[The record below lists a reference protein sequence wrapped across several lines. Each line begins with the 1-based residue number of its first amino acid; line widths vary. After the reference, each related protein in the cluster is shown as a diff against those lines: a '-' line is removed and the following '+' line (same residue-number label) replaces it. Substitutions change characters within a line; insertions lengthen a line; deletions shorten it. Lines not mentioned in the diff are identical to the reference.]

1 LPAARHWLCLL
12 LLLQLRLL
20 LLLLNHGNH
29 AWLLL
34 LLALLL
40 WHHSCLLLL
49 GRHHLLLPLLQHLSP
64 HLSLPLLLEFLNEQR
79 ALRGIHA
86 LQHLALLFRQLDG
99 VALQLDILSPLLLA
113 LVGQKQAAL
122 GQILL
127 LLPRIHSAELLALLK
142 TELLDVLLDDLL
154 LALHVRGHGPWLG
167 AGGRQNTGLLHYPTH
182 HLLLRRAPAPLLLL
196 QGRPSELTALLL
208 LLPGR
213 CRLRTA
219 LLLQPQLLL
228 VRLQDVRPHPLL
240 LLWILPVPHGG
251 WHSWSHRGG
260 LLLYS
265 YVHLLALLAHG
276 LVLRHGH
283 GGTVAHGLHRNHLW
297 QWNLLATNHGLNMSQ
312 VLSTPLLSRSHQ
324 LLLLSL

>member
-1 LPAARHWLCLL
+1 MLDLLRRARDLGQGRVRLSAPGGSHLAAGSRAAGGGYQRRTRAGQPAPGRDMTAWRQLMQRRDCLGRVVDGAGTGELLRSGAALPLPAARHWLCLL
-12 LLLQLRLL
+12 LLLKLRLL

-34 LLALLL
+34 LLPLLL

-64 HLSLPLLLEFLNEQR
+64 HLCLPLLLEFLNEQR

-86 LQHLALLFRQLDG
+86 LQHLALLLRQLDG
-99 VALQLDILSPLLLA
+99 VALQLNILSPLLLA

-122 GQILL
+122 SQILL

-154 LALHVRGHGPWLG
+154 LALHVRGHGPWLW
-167 AGGRQNTGLLHYPTH
+167 AGGRQNTGLLHYPAQLAH
-182 HLLLRRAPAPLLLL
+182 HLLLRWAPAPLLLL
-196 QGRPSELTALLL
+196 KGWPGELPTLLL

-219 LLLQPQLLL
+219 LLL
-228 VRLQDVRPHPLL
+228 
-240 LLWILPVPHGG
+240 
-251 WHSWSHRGG
+251 
-260 LLLYS
+260 
-265 YVHLLALLAHG
+265 
-276 LVLRHGH
+276 
-283 GGTVAHGLHRNHLW
+283 
-297 QWNLLATNHGLNMSQ
+297 
-312 VLSTPLLSRSHQ
+312 
-324 LLLLSL
+324 